1 LFTLGVDI
9 GGTFTDLV
17 AVDPERGE
25 VRTGKI
31 PSVSDEP
38 AGAILACLQD
48 LGLEGEELERM
59 IHGTTVATNA
69 LLERRGAVTA
79 LVTTR
84 GFRDVVEIGRCR
96 RLVEGG
102 MFNIGFR
109 RPPPLVPR
117 NLREEVDERIRAN
130 GSVEASPRPEEFQSV
145 AENLRREGVEAVAV
159 CLLHSYEN
167 PEHEEALGRW
177 LRDQLGP
184 EVYISLS
191 SSVNPQYREFERFST
206 TVVNAYVGP
215 AVGRYL
221 SKLRDGDIGK
231 LEDRSIYIMGSAGG
245 VMDIDTAED
254 FPVRTI
260 FSGPAGGVTAGRYIS
275 GELGI
280 SNLITCDMGGTS
292 ADVALLLRDR
302 ILYAGE
308 TVISG
313 VPVRAAQLEMKTV
326 GAGAGSIVW
335 VDVDGALCVGPR
347 SAGSSPGPACYGFGG
362 EEPTVTDANVVLNR
376 IGDGALLGG
385 KIRVD
390 ASSAREAMAPVRDRL
405 AFRSSEELA
414 EGALKILVART
425 VRLIREISLE
435 RGFDPREFAFVA
447 FGGAGPMHAAAI
459 ADELDIETVV
469 VPSHPGNFSAMG
481 LVMAKMRRDAT
492 ATYLERSSTIDSAD
506 LRGRLG
512 EMAEGVVDRLL
523 GDGVREESI
532 SLSCFLEMRC
542 LGQAHEIP
550 VPLGSSPSQVDLPAI
565 EDAFRKIYAERY
577 GRNPDPATEWEVISI
592 RIIGE
597 GEVQAYPPETWR
609 AKRGGGEGPREV
621 RNVWFDGEWRETCV
635 YERNGVGPGAVVEG
649 PAIIEESGATTVV
662 PPEWRATVH
671 ASGHLL
677 LRRRKDEQRRDSLPQ

>member
-1 LFTLGVDI
+1 MYRLFTLGVDI

-17 AVDPERGE
+17 AIDPERGE

-38 AGAILACLQD
+38 AGAILACLHD
-48 LGLEGEELERM
+48 LGLEGEELDRM

-79 LVTTR
+79 IVTTR
-84 GFRDVVEIGRCR
+84 GFRDVIEIGRCR

-102 MFNIGFR
+102 MFNIQFR

-117 NLREEVDERIRAN
+117 NLREEVDERLRAN
-130 GSVEASPRPEEFQSV
+130 GNVEASPRPEEFTRV
-145 AENLRREGVEAVAV
+145 VENLKREGVEAVAV
-159 CLLHSYEN
+159 CFLHSYEN
-167 PEHEEALGRW
+167 PDHEKAVGQW
-177 LRDQLGP
+177 LREQLGP

-191 SSVNPQYREFERFST
+191 STVNPQYREFERFST

-231 LEDRSIYIMGSAGG
+231 LDNRSIYIMGSAGG
-245 VMDIDTAED
+245 VMDIDTAES

-260 FSGPAGGVTAGRYIS
+260 FSGPAGGVTAGRFIS
-275 GELGI
+275 GELEI
-280 SNLITCDMGGTS
+280 ENLITCDMGGTS

-302 ILYAGE
+302 ILYAGD

-313 VPVRAAQLEMKTV
+313 IPIRAAQIEIKTV

-335 VDVDGALCVGPR
+335 IDVDGALCVGPR

-362 EEPTVTDANVVLNR
+362 VEPTITDANVILNR

-390 ASSAREAMAPVRDRL
+390 ASLARGAMAPVQNKL
-405 AFRSSEELA
+405 EFRSPEELA
-414 EGALKILVART
+414 EGTLKILVART
-425 VRLIREISLE
+425 VRVIREISLE

-447 FGGAGPMHAAAI
+447 FGGAGPMHATAI

-469 VPSHPGNFSAMG
+469 VPIHPGNFSAMG

-492 ATYLERSSTIDSAD
+492 ATYLERSSSLDLAD
-506 LRGRLG
+506 LRERLG
-512 EMAEGVVDRLL
+512 GMAKGVEERLRA
-523 GDGVREESI
+523 DGVREESI

-550 VPLGSSPSQVDLPAI
+550 VPLGPSPDQVDLSAI
-565 EDAFRKIYAERY
+565 DGAFRKIYAERY

-592 RIIGE
+592 QIIGE
-597 GEVQAYPPETWR
+597 GEVQTYPTKTWR
-609 AKRGGGEGPREV
+609 TRRGGGEGPREV
-621 RNVWFDGEWRETCV
+621 RKVWFEGKWRDTSVFDRME
-635 YERNGVGPGAVVEG
+635 VGPGATVEG
-649 PAIIEESGATTVV
+649 PAIIEESGATTVI
-662 PPEWRATVH
+662 PPGWRVTVH

-677 LRRRKDEQRRDSLPQ
+677 LRRR

>member
-1 LFTLGVDI
+1 MYRLFTLGVDI

-38 AGAILACLQD
+38 AGAILACLRD

-117 NLREEVDERIRAN
+117 NLREEVDERVRAN
-130 GSVEASPRPEEFQSV
+130 GSVEAPPRPEEFQSV

-302 ILYAGE
+302 ILYAGD

-390 ASSAREAMAPVRDRL
+390 ASPAREAMAPVRDRL

-523 GDGVREESI
+523 GDGVRKESI

-621 RNVWFDGEWRETCV
+621 RKVWFDGEWRETCV

-649 PAIIEESGATTVV
+649 PAIMEESGATTVV
-662 PPEWRATVH
+662 PPGWRATVH

-677 LRRRKDEQRRDSLPQ
+677 LRRRR

>member
-1 LFTLGVDI
+1 MFTLGVDI

-17 AVDPERGE
+17 AIDPERGE

-38 AGAILACLQD
+38 ASAILACLGD
-48 LGLEGEELERM
+48 LGLEDEELERM

-84 GFRDVVEIGRCR
+84 GFRDVTEIGRCR

-102 MFNIGFR
+102 MFHIGFR

-117 NLREEVDERIRAN
+117 NLREEVDERLRAN
-130 GSVEASPRPEEFQSV
+130 GGAEAPPRPEEFQNV
-145 AENLRREGVEAVAV
+145 VENLKREGVEAVAV
-159 CLLHSYEN
+159 CFLHAYEN
-167 PEHEEALGRW
+167 PDHEEAVGEW
-177 LRDQLGP
+177 LRDRLGP
-184 EVYISLS
+184 DVYISLS
-191 SSVNPQYREFERFST
+191 STVNPQYREFERFST

-231 LEDRSIYIMGSAGG
+231 LDNASIYIMGSAGG

-275 GELGI
+275 EELELP
-280 SNLITCDMGGTS
+280 NLITCDMGGTS

-302 ILYAGE
+302 ILYARDA
-308 TVISG
+308 VISG
-313 VPVRAAQLEMKTV
+313 VPVRAAQLEIKTV

-335 VDVDGALCVGPR
+335 LDVDGALCVGPR

-362 EEPTVTDANVVLNR
+362 EEPTVTDANVILNR

-390 ASSAREAMAPVRDRL
+390 ASLAREAMAPVRDGL
-405 AFRSSEELA
+405 DFGSLEELA

-447 FGGAGPMHAAAI
+447 FGGAGPMHATAI
-459 ADELDIETVV
+459 ADELDMETVV
-469 VPSHPGNFSAMG
+469 VPAHPGNFSALG

-492 ATYLERSSTIDSAD
+492 ATYLERSSTLDLAD
-506 LRGRLG
+506 LRGRLA
-512 EMAEGVVDRLL
+512 EMAEGVENRLL
-523 GDGVREESI
+523 ADGVREESI
-532 SLSCFLEMRC
+532 SLSIFLEMRC

-550 VPLGSSPSQVDLPAI
+550 VPLGSFPERVDLPAI
-565 EDAFRKIYAERY
+565 EDAFDKIYAERY

-592 RIIGE
+592 QIIGE
-597 GEVQAYPPETWR
+597 GEVQAYSTEAWR
-609 AKRGGGEGPREV
+609 AKSRGVKGPREV
-621 RNVWFDGEWRETCV
+621 RKVWFEGKWRETCV
-635 YERNGVGPGAVVEG
+635 YDRNEVGPGTTVEG
-649 PAIIEESGATTVV
+649 PAIIEESGATTVI
-662 PPEWRATVH
+662 PPGWRAETH

-677 LRRRKDEQRRDSLPQ
+677 LRRR

>member
-1 LFTLGVDI
+1 MYRLFTLGVDI

-17 AVDPERGE
+17 AIDPERGE

-48 LGLEGEELERM
+48 LGLEGEELDRM

-79 LVTTR
+79 MVTTR
-84 GFRDVVEIGRCR
+84 GFRDVIEIGRCR

-102 MFNIGFR
+102 MFNIQFR

-117 NLREEVDERIRAN
+117 NLREEVDERLRAN
-130 GSVEASPRPEEFQSV
+130 GNVEASPRPEEFTRV
-145 AENLRREGVEAVAV
+145 VENLKREGVEAVAV
-159 CLLHSYEN
+159 CFLHSYEN
-167 PEHEEALGRW
+167 PDHEKAVGQW
-177 LRDQLGP
+177 LREQLGP

-191 SSVNPQYREFERFST
+191 STVNPQYREFERFST

-231 LEDRSIYIMGSAGG
+231 LDNRSIYIMGSAGG
-245 VMDIDTAED
+245 VMDIDTAEA

-260 FSGPAGGVTAGRYIS
+260 FSGPAGGVTAGRFIS
-275 GELGI
+275 GELEI
-280 SNLITCDMGGTS
+280 ENLITCDMGGTS
-292 ADVALLLRDR
+292 ADVALLLGDR
-302 ILYAGE
+302 ILYAGD

-313 VPVRAAQLEMKTV
+313 IPIRAAQLEMKTV

-335 VDVDGALCVGPR
+335 IDVDGALCVGPR

-362 EEPTVTDANVVLNR
+362 VEPTITDANVILNR

-390 ASSAREAMAPVRDRL
+390 ASLARGAMAPVQNKL
-405 AFRSSEELA
+405 EFRSPEELA
-414 EGALKILVART
+414 EGTLKILVART
-425 VRLIREISLE
+425 VRVIREISLE

-447 FGGAGPMHAAAI
+447 FGGAGPMHATAI

-469 VPSHPGNFSAMG
+469 VPIHPGNFSAMG

-492 ATYLERSSTIDSAD
+492 ATYLERSSSLDLAD
-506 LRGRLG
+506 LRERLG
-512 EMAEGVVDRLL
+512 GMAKGVEERLRA
-523 GDGVREESI
+523 DGVREESI

-550 VPLGSSPSQVDLPAI
+550 VPLGPSPDQVDLSAI
-565 EDAFRKIYAERY
+565 DGAFRKIYAERY

-592 RIIGE
+592 QIIGE
-597 GEVQAYPPETWR
+597 GEVQTYPTKTWR
-609 AKRGGGEGPREV
+609 AKREGGEGPREV
-621 RNVWFDGEWRETCV
+621 RKVWFEGKWRDTSVFDRME
-635 YERNGVGPGAVVEG
+635 VGPGATVEG
-649 PAIIEESGATTVV
+649 PAIIEESGATTVI
-662 PPEWRATVH
+662 PPGWRVTVH

-677 LRRRKDEQRRDSLPQ
+677 LRRR

>member
-1 LFTLGVDI
+1 MFTLGVDI

-130 GSVEASPRPEEFQSV
+130 GSVEAPPRPEEFQSV

-231 LEDRSIYIMGSAGG
+231 LEDRSIYIMGSVGG

-254 FPVRTI
+254 FPVRTNLFGACRRGHRGAI
-260 FSGPAGGVTAGRYIS
+260 YLRGTRDFEPHHLRHGRDERGRRPPPPGPDSLRRRCRH
-275 GELGI
+275 L
-280 SNLITCDMGGTS
+280 GGTRPRRPARDENRRRGS
-292 ADVALLLRDR
+292 REHRVGRRRRGALRGTQERGLLAGSRLLRVRGRGAHRHRRERRLEPDR
-302 ILYAGE
+302 RRRPSRRE
-308 TVISG
+308 NT
-313 VPVRAAQLEMKTV
+313 
-326 GAGAGSIVW
+326 
-335 VDVDGALCVGPR
+335 
-347 SAGSSPGPACYGFGG
+347 GG
-362 EEPTVTDANVVLNR
+362 
-376 IGDGALLGG
+376 
-385 KIRVD
+385 
-390 ASSAREAMAPVRDRL
+390 RL
-405 AFRSSEELA
+405 A
-414 EGALKILVART
+414 GT
-425 VRLIREISLE
+425 
-435 RGFDPREFAFVA
+435 RGD
-447 FGGAGPMHAAAI
+447 
-459 ADELDIETVV
+459 
-469 VPSHPGNFSAMG
+469 
-481 LVMAKMRRDAT
+481 
-492 ATYLERSSTIDSAD
+492 
-506 LRGRLG
+506 
-512 EMAEGVVDRLL
+512 
-523 GDGVREESI
+523 
-532 SLSCFLEMRC
+532 
-542 LGQAHEIP
+542 
-550 VPLGSSPSQVDLPAI
+550 
-565 EDAFRKIYAERY
+565 
-577 GRNPDPATEWEVISI
+577 
-592 RIIGE
+592 
-597 GEVQAYPPETWR
+597 
-609 AKRGGGEGPREV
+609 
-621 RNVWFDGEWRETCV
+621 
-635 YERNGVGPGAVVEG
+635 GPGAGQARIPLVRGAGRRGAENSRGPDG
-649 PAIIEESGATTVV
+649 PAYPRDLARTGVRPARIRLRG
-662 PPEWRATVH
+662 
-671 ASGHLL
+671 
-677 LRRRKDEQRRDSLPQ
+677 LRRSRPHARRGHRG

>member
-1 LFTLGVDI
+1 MFTLGVDI

-17 AVDPERGE
+17 AIDPERGE

-38 AGAILACLQD
+38 ASAILACLRD
-48 LGLEGEELERM
+48 LGLEGEELDRM

-79 LVTTR
+79 MVTTR
-84 GFRDVVEIGRCR
+84 GFRDVIEIGRCR

-102 MFNIGFR
+102 MFNIQFR
-109 RPPPLVPR
+109 RPPPLVPI
-117 NLREEVDERIRAN
+117 NLREEVDERLRAN
-130 GSVEASPRPEEFQSV
+130 GNVEASPRPEEFTSV
-145 AENLRREGVEAVAV
+145 VENLKREGVEAVAV
-159 CLLHSYEN
+159 CFLHSYEN
-167 PEHEEALGRW
+167 PAHEEAVGQW

-215 AVGRYL
+215 AAGRYL

-231 LEDRSIYIMGSAGG
+231 LDNRKIYIMGSAGG
-245 VMDIDTAED
+245 VMDIDTAEA

-260 FSGPAGGVTAGRYIS
+260 FSGPAGGVTAGRFIS
-275 GELGI
+275 EELEI
-280 SNLITCDMGGTS
+280 ANLITCDMGGTS
-292 ADVALLLRDR
+292 ADVALLLGDR
-302 ILYAGE
+302 ILYAGD

-313 VPVRAAQLEMKTV
+313 IPIRAAQLEIKTV

-362 EEPTVTDANVVLNR
+362 EEPTITDANVTLNR

-390 ASSAREAMAPVRDRL
+390 ASLAREAMAPVQKRL
-405 AFRSSEELA
+405 EFRSPEELA

-447 FGGAGPMHAAAI
+447 FGGAGPMHATAI
-459 ADELDIETVV
+459 ADDLDIETVV
-469 VPSHPGNFSAMG
+469 VPIHPGNFSAMG

-492 ATYLERSSTIDSAD
+492 ATYLERSSSLDLAD

-512 EMAEGVVDRLL
+512 GMAKGVEDRLRT
-523 GDGVREESI
+523 DGVREESI

-550 VPLGSSPSQVDLPAI
+550 VPLGSSPYRVDMSAI
-565 EDAFRKIYAERY
+565 DVAFQKIYAERY

-592 RIIGE
+592 QIIGE
-597 GEVQAYPPETWR
+597 GEVQTYQAKTCR
-609 AKRGGGEGPREV
+609 AKQGSGEGPTEV
-621 RNVWFDGEWRETCV
+621 RKVWFEGEWRDTSVFDRTE
-635 YERNGVGPGAVVEG
+635 VGPGATVGG
-649 PAIIEESGATTVV
+649 PAIFEESGATTVI
-662 PPEWRATVH
+662 PPGWRATVH

-677 LRRRKDEQRRDSLPQ
+677 LRRR

>member
-1 LFTLGVDI
+1 MFTLGVDI

-17 AVDPERGE
+17 AVDHERGE

-38 AGAILACLQD
+38 AGAILACLRD
-48 LGLEGEELERM
+48 LGLEGEEPDRM

-102 MFNIGFR
+102 MFHIGFR

-117 NLREEVDERIRAN
+117 NLREEVGERIRAN
-130 GSVEASPRPEEFQSV
+130 GGVEASPRMDEFQRV
-145 AENLRREGVEAVAV
+145 AENLRRAGVEAVAV
-159 CLLHSYEN
+159 CFLHSYEN
-167 PEHEEALGRW
+167 PAHEEAVGGW
-177 LRDQLGP
+177 LREQLGP
-184 EVYISLS
+184 EVHISLS

-221 SKLRDGDIGK
+221 SKLRRGDIGK
-231 LEDRSIYIMGSAGG
+231 LDDRSIYIMGSAGG
-245 VMDIDTAED
+245 VMDIDTAEA

-260 FSGPAGGVTAGRYIS
+260 FSGPAGGVTAGRFLS
-275 GELGI
+275 EDLELP
-280 SNLITCDMGGTS
+280 NLITCDMGGTS

-302 ILYAGE
+302 ILYAGD

-313 VPVRAAQLEMKTV
+313 VPIRAAQLEIKTV

-335 VDVDGALCVGPR
+335 LDVDGALGVGPK

-362 EEPTVTDANVVLNR
+362 EEPTITDANVILNR

-385 KIRVD
+385 KIQVD
-390 ASSAREAMAPVRDRL
+390 ASLARAAMDSLRDRL
-405 AFRSSEELA
+405 DFGSLEELA

-435 RGFDPREFAFVA
+435 RGFDPRDFAFVA

-469 VPSHPGNFSAMG
+469 VPAHPGNFSAMG
-481 LVMAKMRRDAT
+481 LVLAKMRRDAS
-492 ATYLERSSTIDSAD
+492 ATYLERSSSLDLAD
-506 LRGRLG
+506 LRGRLA
-512 EMAEGVVDRLL
+512 EMAEGVENRLRT
-523 GDGVREESI
+523 DGVREESI
-532 SLSCFLEMRC
+532 SLSIFLEMRC

-550 VPLGSSPSQVDLPAI
+550 VPLGSSPERVDLPAI
-565 EDAFRKIYAERY
+565 EGAFDKIYAERY
-577 GRNPDPATEWEVISI
+577 GRNPDPASEWEVISI

-597 GEVQAYPPETWR
+597 GEVRAYPAKTWL
-609 AKRGGGEGPREV
+609 AERGSGGGPREA
-621 RNVWFDGEWRETCV
+621 RKVWFEGKWRDTSV
-635 YERNGVGPGAVVEG
+635 FERMELEPGTSVEG
-649 PAIIEESGATTVV
+649 PAIMEESGATTVI
-662 PPEWRATVH
+662 PLGWRAAVH
-671 ASGHLL
+671 ESGHLL
-677 LRRRKDEQRRDSLPQ
+677 LRRYQDNRGASPHE

>member
-1 LFTLGVDI
+1 MYRLFTLGVDI

-17 AVDPERGE
+17 AIDPERGE

-38 AGAILACLQD
+38 AGAILACLHD
-48 LGLEGEELERM
+48 LGLEGEELDRM

-79 LVTTR
+79 MVTTR
-84 GFRDVVEIGRCR
+84 GFRDVIEIGRCR

-102 MFNIGFR
+102 MFNIQFR

-117 NLREEVDERIRAN
+117 NLREEVDERLRAN
-130 GSVEASPRPEEFQSV
+130 GNVEASPRPEEFTRV
-145 AENLRREGVEAVAV
+145 VENLKREGVEAVAV
-159 CLLHSYEN
+159 CFLHSYEN
-167 PEHEEALGRW
+167 PDHEEAVGQW
-177 LRDQLGP
+177 LREQLGP

-191 SSVNPQYREFERFST
+191 STVNPQYREFERFST

-221 SKLRDGDIGK
+221 SKLRDGEIGK
-231 LEDRSIYIMGSAGG
+231 LDNRSIYIMGSASG
-245 VMDIDTAED
+245 VMDIDTAES

-260 FSGPAGGVTAGRYIS
+260 FSGPAGGVTAGRFIS
-275 GELGI
+275 DELGI
-280 SNLITCDMGGTS
+280 ADLITCDMGGTS
-292 ADVALLLRDR
+292 ADVALLLGDR
-302 ILYAGE
+302 ILYAGD

-313 VPVRAAQLEMKTV
+313 IPIRAAQLEIKTV
-326 GAGAGSIVW
+326 GAGAGSILW
-335 VDVDGALCVGPR
+335 IDVDGALCVGPR

-362 EEPTVTDANVVLNR
+362 VEPTITDANVILNR

-390 ASSAREAMAPVRDRL
+390 ASLARGAMAPLRKRL
-405 AFRSSEELA
+405 EFRSPEELA
-414 EGALKILVART
+414 EGTLKILVART
-425 VRLIREISLE
+425 VRVIREISLE

-447 FGGAGPMHAAAI
+447 FGGAGPMHATAI

-469 VPSHPGNFSAMG
+469 VPIHPGNFSAMG

-492 ATYLERSSTIDSAD
+492 ATYLERSSSLDLAD
-506 LRGRLG
+506 LRERLG
-512 EMAEGVVDRLL
+512 GMAKVVEERLRA
-523 GDGVREESI
+523 DGVREESI

-550 VPLGSSPSQVDLPAI
+550 VPLGPSPDQVDMSAI
-565 EDAFRKIYAERY
+565 DGAFRKIYVERY

-592 RIIGE
+592 QIIGE
-597 GEVQAYPPETWR
+597 GEVQTYSAKTWR
-609 AKRGGGEGPREV
+609 AKRGGGEDHAEV
-621 RNVWFDGEWRETCV
+621 RKVWFEGKWRDTSVFDRTE
-635 YERNGVGPGAVVEG
+635 VGPGATVEG
-649 PAIIEESGATTVV
+649 PAIIEESGATTVI
-662 PPEWRATVH
+662 PPGWRVTVH

-677 LRRRKDEQRRDSLPQ
+677 LRRR

>member
-1 LFTLGVDI
+1 MHRLFTLGVDI

-17 AVDPERGE
+17 AVDHGRGE

-38 AGAILACLQD
+38 AGAIMACLRD
-48 LGLEGEELERM
+48 LGLEDEELDRI

-109 RPPPLVPR
+109 RLPPLVPR
-117 NLREEVDERIRAN
+117 NLREEVDERVRAN
-130 GSVEASPRPEEFQSV
+130 GSVEASPRPEEFQRV
-145 AENLRREGVEAVAV
+145 VENLRREGVEAVAV
-159 CLLHSYEN
+159 CFLHSYEN
-167 PEHEEALGRW
+167 PGHEEAVGQW

-184 EVYISLS
+184 EVYVSLS

-221 SKLRDGDIGK
+221 SKLRNGEIGK
-231 LEDRSIYIMGSAGG
+231 LNTRRIYVMGSTGG
-245 VMDIDTAED
+245 VMDIDTAEA

-260 FSGPAGGVTAGRYIS
+260 LSGPAGGVTAGRFIS
-275 GELGI
+275 EELDLP
-280 SNLITCDMGGTS
+280 NLITCDMGGTS
-292 ADVALLLRDR
+292 ADVALLLGDR
-302 ILYAGE
+302 ILYAGDA
-308 TVISG
+308 VISG
-313 VPVRAAQLEMKTV
+313 VPIRAAQLEIKTV

-362 EEPTVTDANVVLNR
+362 VEPTVTDANVILNR

-390 ASSAREAMAPVRDRL
+390 ASLAREAMAPLQRRL
-405 AFRSSEELA
+405 EFRSPEELA
-414 EGALKILVART
+414 EGSLKILVART

-447 FGGAGPMHAAAI
+447 FGGAGPMHATAI

-492 ATYLERSSTIDSAD
+492 ATYLARSSTFDLAD
-506 LRGRLG
+506 LRERLTG
-512 EMAEGVVDRLL
+512 MAEGVEDRLRA
-523 GDGVREESI
+523 DGVRKDSI

-565 EDAFRKIYAERY
+565 EDAFQKIYAERY

-597 GEVQAYPPETWR
+597 GEVQAYPANTWR
-609 AKRGGGEGPREV
+609 AKPGGGEGPGEV
-621 RNVWFDGEWRETCV
+621 RKVWFEGEWRETCV
-635 YERNGVGPGAVVEG
+635 YDRNEVGTGKSVEG
-649 PAIIEESGATTVV
+649 PAIMEESGATTVI
-662 PPEWRATVH
+662 PPGWRATVH

-677 LRRRKDEQRRDSLPQ
+677 LRRR

>member
-1 LFTLGVDI
+1 MFTLGVDI

-17 AVDPERGE
+17 AIDPERGE

-38 AGAILACLQD
+38 AGAILACLHD
-48 LGLEGEELERM
+48 LGLEGEELDRM

-79 LVTTR
+79 MVTTR

-102 MFNIGFR
+102 MFNIQFR

-117 NLREEVDERIRAN
+117 NLREEVDERLRAN
-130 GSVEASPRPEEFQSV
+130 GNVETSPRPEEFSRV
-145 AENLRREGVEAVAV
+145 VENLKREGVEAVAV
-159 CLLHSYEN
+159 CFLHSYEN
-167 PEHEEALGRW
+167 PDHEKAVGQW
-177 LRDQLGP
+177 LREQLGP

-191 SSVNPQYREFERFST
+191 STVNPQYREFERFST

-221 SKLRDGDIGK
+221 SKLRDGEIGK
-231 LEDRSIYIMGSAGG
+231 LDNRNIYIMGSAGG
-245 VMDIDTAED
+245 VMDIDTAEA

-260 FSGPAGGVTAGRYIS
+260 FSGPAGGVTAGRFIS
-275 GELGI
+275 EELEI
-280 SNLITCDMGGTS
+280 ENLITCDMGGTS
-292 ADVALLLRDR
+292 ADVALLLGDR
-302 ILYAGE
+302 ILYAGD

-313 VPVRAAQLEMKTV
+313 IPIRAAQIEIKTV

-335 VDVDGALCVGPR
+335 IDVDGALCVGPR

-362 EEPTVTDANVVLNR
+362 VEPTITDANVILNR

-390 ASSAREAMAPVRDRL
+390 ASLARGAMAPVQNKL
-405 AFRSSEELA
+405 EFRSPEELA
-414 EGALKILVART
+414 EGTLKILVART
-425 VRLIREISLE
+425 VRVIREISLE

-447 FGGAGPMHAAAI
+447 FGGAGPMHATAI

-469 VPSHPGNFSAMG
+469 VPIHPGNFSAMG

-492 ATYLERSSTIDSAD
+492 ATYLERSSSLDLAD
-506 LRGRLG
+506 LRERLG
-512 EMAEGVVDRLL
+512 GMAKGVEERLRA
-523 GDGVREESI
+523 DGVREESI

-550 VPLGSSPSQVDLPAI
+550 VPLGPSPDQVDLSAI
-565 EDAFRKIYAERY
+565 DGAFRKIYAERY

-592 RIIGE
+592 QIIGE
-597 GEVQAYPPETWR
+597 GEVQTYPTKTWR
-609 AKRGGGEGPREV
+609 TKRGGGGGPREV
-621 RNVWFDGEWRETCV
+621 RKVWFEGKWRDTSVFDRME
-635 YERNGVGPGAVVEG
+635 VGPGATVEG
-649 PAIIEESGATTVV
+649 PAIFEESGATTVI
-662 PPEWRATVH
+662 PPGWRVTVH

-677 LRRRKDEQRRDSLPQ
+677 LRRR

>member
-1 LFTLGVDI
+1 MYRLFTLGVDI

-17 AVDPERGE
+17 AIDPERGE

-38 AGAILACLQD
+38 AGAILACLHD
-48 LGLEGEELERM
+48 LGLEGEELDRM

-79 LVTTR
+79 MVTTR
-84 GFRDVVEIGRCR
+84 GFRDVIEIGRCR

-102 MFNIGFR
+102 MFNIQFR

-117 NLREEVDERIRAN
+117 NLREEVDERLRAN
-130 GSVEASPRPEEFQSV
+130 GNVEASPRPEEFTRV
-145 AENLRREGVEAVAV
+145 VENLKREGVEAVAV
-159 CLLHSYEN
+159 CFLHSYEN
-167 PEHEEALGRW
+167 PDHEEAVGQW
-177 LRDQLGP
+177 LREQLGP

-191 SSVNPQYREFERFST
+191 STVNPQYREFERFST

-231 LEDRSIYIMGSAGG
+231 LGQPEHLHHGLGRRCDGYRHGG
-245 VMDIDTAED
+245 VL
-254 FPVRTI
+254 
-260 FSGPAGGVTAGRYIS
+260 SGTDHLFGAGRRGHRGAFYLRANSRLRIS
-275 GELGI
+275 SLATWAERAQMSPSSFG
-280 SNLITCDMGGTS
+280 
-292 ADVALLLRDR
+292 DR
-302 ILYAGE
+302 ILYAGD

-313 VPVRAAQLEMKTV
+313 IPIRAAQIEIKTV

-335 VDVDGALCVGPR
+335 IDVDGALCVGPR

-362 EEPTVTDANVVLNR
+362 VEPTITDANVILNR

-390 ASSAREAMAPVRDRL
+390 ASLARGAMAPVQNKL
-405 AFRSSEELA
+405 EFRSPEELA
-414 EGALKILVART
+414 EGTLKILVART
-425 VRLIREISLE
+425 VRVIREISLE

-447 FGGAGPMHAAAI
+447 FGGAGPMHATAI

-469 VPSHPGNFSAMG
+469 VPIHPGNFSAMG

-492 ATYLERSSTIDSAD
+492 ATYLERSSSLDLAD
-506 LRGRLG
+506 LRERLG
-512 EMAEGVVDRLL
+512 GMAKGVEERLRA
-523 GDGVREESI
+523 DGVREESI

-550 VPLGSSPSQVDLPAI
+550 VPLGPSPDQVDLSAI
-565 EDAFRKIYAERY
+565 NGAFRKIYAERY

-592 RIIGE
+592 QIIGE
-597 GEVQAYPPETWR
+597 GEVQTYPTKTWR
-609 AKRGGGEGPREV
+609 AKRGGGGGTREV
-621 RNVWFDGEWRETCV
+621 RKVWFEGKWRDTSVFDRTE
-635 YERNGVGPGAVVEG
+635 VGPGATVEG
-649 PAIIEESGATTVV
+649 PAIFEESGATTVI
-662 PPEWRATVH
+662 PPGWRVTVH

-677 LRRRKDEQRRDSLPQ
+677 LRRR

>member
-1 LFTLGVDI
+1 MYRLFTLGVDI

-17 AVDPERGE
+17 AIDHVRGE

-48 LGLEGEELERM
+48 LGLEGEELDRM

-84 GFRDVVEIGRCR
+84 GFRDVIEIGRCR

-102 MFNIGFR
+102 MFHIGFR

-117 NLREEVDERIRAN
+117 NLREEVDERLRAN
-130 GSVEASPRPEEFQSV
+130 GDVEASPRTDEFQRV

-159 CLLHSYEN
+159 CFLHSYEN
-167 PEHEEALGRW
+167 PAHEEALGGW
-177 LRDQLGP
+177 LRGQLGP
-184 EVYISLS
+184 DVYISIS

-221 SKLRDGDIGK
+221 SKLRRGDIGK
-231 LEDRSIYIMGSAGG
+231 LDYRSIYIMGSAGG
-245 VMDIDTAED
+245 VMDIDTAEA

-260 FSGPAGGVTAGRYIS
+260 FSGPAGGVTAGRFLS
-275 GELGI
+275 DDLELP
-280 SNLITCDMGGTS
+280 NLITCDMGGTS

-302 ILYAGE
+302 ILYAKDA
-308 TVISG
+308 VISG
-313 VPVRAAQLEMKTV
+313 VPVRAAQLEIKTV

-362 EEPTVTDANVVLNR
+362 EEPTVTDANVILNR

-390 ASSAREAMAPVRDRL
+390 ASLARAAMDPLRDRL
-405 AFRSSEELA
+405 DFGSLEELG

-469 VPSHPGNFSAMG
+469 VPAHPGNFSALG
-481 LVMAKMRRDAT
+481 LVMAKMRRDAS
-492 ATYLERSSTIDSAD
+492 ATYLERSSTLDLAD
-506 LRGRLG
+506 LRGRLA
-512 EMAEGVVDRLL
+512 EMAEGVEDRLL
-523 GDGVREESI
+523 ADGVREESI
-532 SLSCFLEMRC
+532 SLSIFLEMRC

-550 VPLGSSPSQVDLPAI
+550 VPLESSPDQVDIPTI
-565 EDAFRKIYAERY
+565 ESAFDKIYAERY
-577 GRNPDPATEWEVISI
+577 GRNPDPASEWEVISI
-592 RIIGE
+592 QIIGE
-597 GEVQAYPPETWR
+597 GEVRAYSPKSWR
-609 AKRGGGEGPREV
+609 AKRGGGGGPGEARK
-621 RNVWFDGEWRETCV
+621 VWFEGKWRETCV
-635 YERNGVGPGAVVEG
+635 YERNEVGPGAAVEG
-649 PAIIEESGATTVV
+649 PAIMEESGATTVI
-662 PPEWRATVH
+662 PPGWRAATH

-677 LRRRKDEQRRDSLPQ
+677 LRRI